1 MRTLPSNFSRKA
13 FTLIE
18 VLIVVVILA
27 ILASIVIFAVNPAR
41 QIAQANNA
49 QRDNDVKAILDA
61 VYQYTVDNR
70 GDYPVVILTDPTVIG
85 SDSGSIDLC
94 PALVPDY
101 LTAMPFDPDQE
112 DGGYVDCADYN
123 TGYTI
128 FLNGARLTVSAPLAE
143 LSDVIS
149 VTR

>member
-1 MRTLPSNFSRKA
+1 MRITVQVNRKEA

-27 ILASIVIFAVNPAR
+27 ILASIVIFAINPGR

-70 GDYPVVILTDPTVIG
+70 GDYPAVIPTSPTSIG
-85 SDSGSIDLC
+85 SDDLDIC
-94 PALVPDY
+94 EKLVPDY
-101 LTAMPFDPDQE
+101 LTAMPFDPDQIG
-112 DGGYVDCADYN
+112 GGYTDCTDYN

-128 FLNGARLTVSAPLAE
+128 SLTGARLTVSSPLAE
-143 LSDVIS
+143 LSEVIT

>member
-1 MRTLPSNFSRKA
+1 MKIISIRVSSKA

-18 VLIVVVILA
+18 VLVVVVILA

-61 VYQYTVDNR
+61 VYQYTVNNR
-70 GDYPVVILTDPTVIG
+70 GDYPVVIPTDPTVIG
-85 SDSGSIDLC
+85 SDDFLVDIC
-94 PALVPDY
+94 EKLVPDY
-101 LTAMPFDPDQE
+101 LTAMPFDPDQAG
-112 DGGYVDCADYN
+112 GGYADCTSYN

-128 FLNGARLTVSAPLAE
+128 ALDGDRLAVSAPLAE
-143 LSDVIS
+143 LSKVIT
-149 VTR
+149 VIR